1 MNRKAQMLSSH
12 NTILG
17 LFQVKHIYPEVS
29 DQHNV
34 QKKRKNQRGETGKR
48 KNYPPVTTLLLH
60 ISWEKE
66 GTGED
71 EWQTNGWRCEAHC
84 VALIGFEWAV
94 IEQKNTVQGETLCI
108 HAHDIHTHTCK
119 HKFSS
124 LEQKQN
130 VLWKKIRFRLVLNKV
145 HSPLISA
152 DYFSVLCSKRWKD
165 WVLKT

>member
-1 MNRKAQMLSSH
+1 MFKKKKGKTREVKQENGRTIHQLPPCSS
-12 NTILG
+12 T
-17 LFQVKHIYPEVS
+17 S
-29 DQHNV
+29 
-34 QKKRKNQRGETGKR
+34 
-48 KNYPPVTTLLLH
+48 
-60 ISWEKE
+60 SWEKE

-71 EWQTNGWRCEAHC
+71 EWQTNGWCCEAHC

-94 IEQKNTVQGETLCI
+94 IEQKNTVQGKRLCAYM
-108 HAHDIHTHTCK
+108 HMTHTHTHTCK

-152 DYFSVLCSKRWKD
+152 DYFSVLCSKRWKRLGFED
-165 WVLKT
+165 LIQQRRLRSDCNDSPSSI